1 MRPLISVIIPVY
13 NVSNYL
19 KQCLDSIIN
28 QTYKNL
34 EIIFVSDC
42 STDFSLKIYEVYEQF
57 VSINCMCNFV
67 YHLNVI
73 LV

>member
-1 MRPLISVIIPVY
+1 MSPLITVIIPVY

-34 EIIFVSDC
+34 EIILVNDV
-42 STDFSLKIYEVYEQF
+42 STDLSLKKYEVYEH
-57 VSINCMCNFV
+57 FV
-67 YHLNVI
+67 YHLNII

>member
-1 MRPLISVIIPVY
+1 MSPLITVIIPVY

-34 EIIFVSDC
+34 EIILVNDV
-42 STDFSLKIYEVYEQF
+42 STDLSLKKYEVYEQF
-57 VSINCMCNFV
+57 ASINCMCNFV
-67 YHLNVI
+67 YHLNII